1 MRANIG
7 ALLDVNDPR
16 HDGHAVEDSAV
27 ELAGQAR
34 GERPF
39 SLVNDVG
46 GAGLIVLVV
55 PNVHLNRLRV
65 VVAVLLEVVADVLLR
80 AVLGQPLQLQPPP
93 LRVLRL
99 VLAITRVRLAVVAA
113 QEVGARTRGAPAPV
127 AALDDAVGLGVGQD
141 LLERV
146 VALLHNAV
154 DVLGK
159 GREAVVVGSREE
171 VGAELLR

>member
-1 MRANIG
+1 M
-7 ALLDVNDPR
+7 
-16 HDGHAVEDSAV
+16 
-27 ELAGQAR
+27 
-34 GERPF
+34 
-39 SLVNDVG
+39 
-46 GAGLIVLVV
+46 
-55 PNVHLNRLRV
+55 
-65 VVAVLLEVVADVLLR
+65 LLR

-127 AALDDAVGLGVGQD
+127 AALDDAVSLGVGQD